1 MKTEKLIA
9 QDFYFYN
16 NEETQLKGNF
26 QEAYTGEY
34 YTDLIEYSRII
45 RIFGTEKEIK
55 AALTEYIE
63 NTGLNVDECYDYKE
77 EAEGAFWYE
86 SEEVNKK
93 VREKLEVYT
102 KLYKEKKQPLILIII
117 LYLLITMSGV
127 PGRSLT

>member
-1 MKTEKLIA
+1 MKTENKLIA

-34 YTDLIEYSRII
+34 YTDLIEYSRVI
-45 RIFGTEKEIK
+45 RIFGTEKEIR

-77 EAEGAFWYE
+77 EAEGSFWYRRLGGE
-86 SEEVNKK
+86 ANNKK
-93 VREKLEVYT
+93 IREKLEAYT
-102 KLYKEKKQPLILIII
+102 KLYKEKKQPLIL
-117 LYLLITMSGV
+117 
-127 PGRSLT
+127 RRN

>member
-1 MKTEKLIA
+1 MKTENKLIA

-26 QEAYTGEY
+26 QESYTGEY

-45 RIFGTEKEIK
+45 RIFGTEKEIR

-93 VREKLEVYT
+93 VREKLKAYT
-102 KLYKEKKQPLILIII
+102 KLYKEKKQPLIL
-117 LYLLITMSGV
+117 
-127 PGRSLT
+127 RRN

>member
-34 YTDLIEYSRII
+34 YTDLIEYSRAI
-45 RIFGTEKEIK
+45 RIFGTEKEIR

-63 NTGLNVDECYDYKE
+63 NTGLNLDECYNYKE
-77 EAEGAFWYE
+77 EAEGSFWYE

-102 KLYKEKKQPLILIII
+102 KLYKEKKQPLIL
-117 LYLLITMSGV
+117 
-127 PGRSLT
+127 RRN

>member
-1 MKTEKLIA
+1 MKTENKLIA

-34 YTDLIEYSRII
+34 YTDLIEYSRVI
-45 RIFGTEKEIK
+45 RIFGTEKEIR

-77 EAEGAFWYE
+77 EAEGSFWYRRLGGE
-86 SEEVNKK
+86 ANNKK
-93 VREKLEVYT
+93 VREKLEVFT
-102 KLYKEKKQPLILIII
+102 KMYNEKGKVLILRI
-117 LYLLITMSGV
+117 
-127 PGRSLT
+127 R

>member
-1 MKTEKLIA
+1 MKTENKLIA

-34 YTDLIEYSRII
+34 YTYLIEYSRVI
-45 RIFGTEKEIK
+45 RIFGTEKETK

-86 SEEVNKK
+86 SQAKNKE
-93 VREKLEVYT
+93 VREKLEVFT
-102 KLYKEKKQPLILIII
+102 KMYNEKGKVLILRI
-117 LYLLITMSGV
+117 
-127 PGRSLT
+127 R

>member
-1 MKTEKLIA
+1 MKTENKLIA

-34 YTDLIEYSRII
+34 YTDLIEYSRVI
-45 RIFGTEKEIK
+45 RIFGTEKEIR

-77 EAEGAFWYE
+77 EAEGSFWYRRLGGE
-86 SEEVNKK
+86 ANNKK
-93 VREKLEVYT
+93 SRRKT
-102 KLYKEKKQPLILIII
+102 
-117 LYLLITMSGV
+117 
-127 PGRSLT
+127 RSLH

>member
-1 MKTEKLIA
+1 MKTENKLIA

-34 YTDLIEYSRII
+34 YTDLIEYSRVI
-45 RIFGTEKEIK
+45 RIFGTEKEIR

-77 EAEGAFWYE
+77 EAEGSFWYGRLGGE
-86 SEEVNKK
+86 ANNKK
-93 VREKLEVYT
+93 IREKLEVYT
-102 KLYKEKKQPLILIII
+102 KLYKEKKQPLIL
-117 LYLLITMSGV
+117 
-127 PGRSLT
+127 RRN

>member
-1 MKTEKLIA
+1 MKTENKLIA

-45 RIFGTEKEIK
+45 RIFGTEKEIR

-77 EAEGAFWYE
+77 EVEGSFWYE

-102 KLYKEKKQPLILIII
+102 KLYKEKKQPLIL
-117 LYLLITMSGV
+117 
-127 PGRSLT
+127 RRN

>member
-1 MKTEKLIA
+1 MKTENKLIA

-34 YTDLIEYSRII
+34 YTDLIEYSRVI
-45 RIFGTEKEIK
+45 RIFGTEKEIR

-63 NTGLNVDECYDYKE
+63 NTGLNVDECYNYKE
-77 EAEGAFWYE
+77 EAEGSFWYE

-102 KLYKEKKQPLILIII
+102 KLYKEKKQPLIL
-117 LYLLITMSGV
+117 
-127 PGRSLT
+127 RRN

>member
-1 MKTEKLIA
+1 MKTENKLIA

-34 YTDLIEYSRII
+34 YTDLIEYSRVI
-45 RIFGTEKEIK
+45 RVFGTEKEIK

-63 NTGLNVDECYDYKE
+63 NTGLNVDECYNYKE
-77 EAEGAFWYE
+77 EAEGSFWYE

-102 KLYKEKKQPLILIII
+102 KLYKEKKLPLILRIN
-117 LYLLITMSGV
+117 
-127 PGRSLT
+127 